1 MAQDAQYRKF
11 NVAQLAGLAL
21 AKPARLG
28 NCRLI
33 LIDGPAG
40 SGKTTLAAKLQTE
53 LNAAVVHMDEV
64 YLGWETAL
72 SKATVNR
79 INQEILKPIAAGSV
93 AKFKKFNWHTYQL
106 DEEQE
111 LDPSI
116 LIIEGVGSA
125 AHEIREHA
133 SLVIWIEVD
142 LGLGLSRVLER
153 DGEQISAQMVNW
165 QVQERN
171 WHEQDQ
177 TRAAA
182 SVLLSGERNNLA
194 TDEYLSQMK

>member
-1 MAQDAQYRKF
+1 MAQDAQYLKF
-11 NVAQLAGLAL
+11 NVTQLAGLAL

-28 NCRLI
+28 GCHLI

-40 SGKTTLAAKLQTE
+40 SGKTTLAAKLQAE

-72 SKATVNR
+72 SKATVKR
-79 INQEILKPIAAGSV
+79 IIQEILKPIYAGSI
-93 AKFKKFNWHTYQL
+93 ARFKKFNWHTYQL

-111 LDPSI
+111 LNPSI

-125 AHEIREHA
+125 AEEIREFA

-142 LGLGLSRVLER
+142 RELGLARVLER
-153 DGEQISAQMVNW
+153 DGEQISAQMMNW
-165 QVQERN
+165 QVEEQK
-171 WHEQDQ
+171 WHDQDH

-182 SVLLSGERNNLA
+182 DVLLWGERNDLA
-194 TDEYLSQMK
+194 ADEYLGQIK